1 MRYLREVLTD
11 GLTRAFG
18 ITFVLIIVL
27 VILNTFS
34 NLRET
39 NPQLSTFFFS
49 LSLILFLAGGV
60 VYVLAILREFK
71 K

>member
-1 MRYLREVLTD
+1 MRYLREVLAD

-18 ITFVLIIVL
+18 TILVLIIVL

-34 NLRET
+34 NFHET
-39 NPQLSTFFFS
+39 NPQLGTFFLS

-60 VYVLAILREFK
+60 VYALAVLREFK
-71 K
+71 

>member
-1 MRYLREVLTD
+1 LAD

-18 ITFVLIIVL
+18 AIFVLIIVL

-34 NLRET
+34 DLRAT
-39 NPQLSTFFFS
+39 NPQLGLFFFS

-60 VYVLAILREFK
+60 VYILAILREFK
-71 K
+71 